1 MARANTRRRR
11 NEQAPGWVWM
21 LGGLSLGLV
30 IAAVAYLAGMS
41 SVVTP
46 PVPRA
51 ATPTPRSD
59 PAQPAPA
66 RSADNPSASAGATVE
81 TQEETEEETVF
92 EFYELLPRFE
102 VVVPDVGPERDDR
115 RSSAAIELDGSYVLQ
130 VGAFRALA
138 DADRMQARVALLG
151 IESQIQR
158 VVIGDDVFH
167 RVRIGPLTELAQ
179 VNRVRRRLRDERIE
193 YMLINV
199 PD

>member
-1 MARANTRRRR
+1 
-11 NEQAPGWVWM
+11 M

-66 RSADNPSASAGATVE
+66 RSDPVRSADNPSASAGATVE